1 MLQIRLLPDSPS
13 SAFPRKGLQVLKR
26 MNNEQNV
33 KIEDSKE
40 YMMTGLGQK
49 FKIRKSNESDF
60 ITNGGEYQIFP
71 GGINVISC
79 AFYRGIFKY
88 NHSQG
93 IKSLLEIMLYLNPG
107 IPSTNAFRWF
117 RRIAQICGN
126 SESYADDLLMDYFF
140 PVWESRFSTK
150 PEPNVKKKVVLRDD
164 LMLNW
169 KEKRAYR
176 QKVLADF
183 QTKQVL
189 KVIFDYLDLNEGAFR
204 LSKKVL
210 SEKLGISRP
219 TLDKY
224 IKGNEVLRDRL
235 KPNRY
240 SKARIIRL
248 VLIEIIS
255 TDQKLGIAS

>member
-1 MLQIRLLPDSPS
+1 
-13 SAFPRKGLQVLKR
+13 
-26 MNNEQNV
+26 MNNDQIV
-33 KIEDSKE
+33 KIDDSKE
-40 YMMTGLGQK
+40 YIIHGPGRK

-60 ITNGGEYQIFP
+60 ITNGEDYQLFP
-71 GGINVISC
+71 GGINIISC
-79 AFYRGIFKY
+79 AFYPGMFNPR

-117 RRIAQICGN
+117 RRIAQLCGN
-126 SESYADDLLMDYFF
+126 SKSYADDLLMDYFF
-140 PVWESRFSTK
+140 PVWESRSITK

-189 KVIFDYLDLNEGAFR
+189 KIIFDYLDLNEGAFR

-240 SKARIIRL
+240 SKARIIRI